1 MEIHSNF
8 GTLVEPERKD
18 VAVNNSSQDSFK
30 SHLKQEDAFSQTEHI
45 DIAESVSD
53 DIYLSLIAQDL
64 SVSLDEKNIQIKEEI
79 VTLLNQAFIQSAIAI
94 GQYKTVSYA
103 EFDAVF
109 TPSHSVGQN
118 LQTTIVGSGKVSMG
132 ENSVFTSVSDGARS
146 NSISTHSNAHR
157 NIEGAG
163 ALRTENGKQQ
173 VLLPFRPIDEYAK
186 VFIKVVEHGKNL
198 KIMYRNYEDLDGVS
212 LKQYLFNSA
221 SSASQ
226 VPLSLTI
233 NGKTEVFN
241 GYPASR

>member
-1 MEIHSNF
+1 MEIHSDF

-30 SHLKQEDAFSQTEHI
+30 RHLEQEDTLSQTEQI

-53 DIYLSLIAQDL
+53 DIYLSLIYQDL
-64 SVSLDEKNIQIKEEI
+64 SVSLDEKNIQIKEEV
-79 VTLLNQAFIQSAIAI
+79 VTLLNQAFIQSALAI
-94 GQYKTVSYA
+94 GQYKTVSHT
-103 EFDAVF
+103 EFDAVVS
-109 TPSHSVGQN
+109 PSHSAGQH
-118 LQTTIVGSGKVSMG
+118 LQTTAVGSSNVSTR
-132 ENSVFTSVSDGARS
+132 ENSVFTSFNDGVRS

-157 NIEGAG
+157 NIKGSD

-221 SSASQ
+221 SPASQ